1 MFQGFWHALVWRAFT
16 DKKARKIWAKSH
28 YHLGPS
34 SVLRGRAEIAGFP
47 AKKGKSATSFNPR
60 QKLFFYSICYRPWM
74 GTVYNF
80 IWNKLCTFHASLQN
94 LKFKYFQNILD
105 YSNIIQQNARCC
117 SSVCSFKET
126 DKTPLGFS
134 KYLCT
139 SNLQQFRQSLCKRRC
154 LCSLVDETSD

>member
-1 MFQGFWHALVWRAFT
+1 MFQGFWHALVWRALT

-34 SVLRGRAEIAGFP
+34 SVLRGRAEIAGFL
-47 AKKGKSATSFNPR
+47 AKKGGNLLLHLTQGKNYF
-60 QKLFFYSICYRPWM
+60 ICYRPWT
-74 GTVYNF
+74 GPVYNF

-94 LKFKYFQNILD
+94 LKSKYSQNILH
-105 YSNIIQQNARCC
+105 YINIMQQNARCY

-139 SNLQQFRQSLCKRRC
+139 SNLQQFRQRLCKRRC
-154 LCSLVDETSD
+154 LCSPVNERSN